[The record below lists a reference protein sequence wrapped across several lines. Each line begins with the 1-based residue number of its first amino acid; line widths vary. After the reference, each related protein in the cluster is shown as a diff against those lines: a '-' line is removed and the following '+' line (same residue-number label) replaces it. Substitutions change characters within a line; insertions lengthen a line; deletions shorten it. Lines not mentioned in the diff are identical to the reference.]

1 MTNRKKI
8 LENSITVLKLDIKKL
23 IKMVEDQYNQVIEAI
38 VQNDIKKAL
47 AIIEND
53 QEIND
58 LAEDIDLETLIVIA
72 RYQPVASDLRRV
84 MTINKLAYEL
94 ERIADYAKNIAR
106 YVITGHEKK
115 VIESPNIITNFQQM
129 FQIIFE
135 MLETNLAAFENEDKE
150 LARKALLMDQKIDEA
165 YKKNFEG
172 LLQRFKEESREDVQ
186 HMISMAL
193 ILNKQIERA
202 GDHLTNISEHI
213 LYLIKGKRY
222 YADEF
227 IDDQWDILL

>member
-72 RYQPVASDLRRV
+72 RYHPVASDLRRV
-84 MTINKLAYEL
+84 MTI
-94 ERIADYAKNIAR
+94 I
-106 YVITGHEKK
+106 
-115 VIESPNIITNFQQM
+115 SWPTNWSGLRTM
-129 FQIIFE
+129 
-135 MLETNLAAFENEDKE
+135 
-150 LARKALLMDQKIDEA
+150 RK
-165 YKKNFEG
+165 
-172 LLQRFKEESREDVQ
+172 
-186 HMISMAL
+186 
-193 ILNKQIERA
+193 ILRVM
-202 GDHLTNISEHI
+202 
-213 LYLIKGKRY
+213 
-222 YADEF
+222 
-227 IDDQWDILL
+227 